1 MIINISE
8 NFETESLWIRSAVT
22 GDVEVLSA
30 ICDSWDDKE
39 LLEGEPFDDDFI
51 RKSIEEGDLP
61 PLPDASIENYRIK
74 TIFRKDTEDVVGF
87 FDFYCGY
94 PSANCIWMGI
104 FLIDKKHRKNGY
116 AQEVINFIAEEGKK
130 AGYEKSGI
138 GVYLKNWTGLRFWT
152 KSGYDK
158 VIGIY
163 GDKQFGEEA
172 FSLVGL
178 EKKF

>member
-1 MIINISE
+1 MSISGTVPAKLCLDTKIPILME
-8 NFETESLWIRSAVT
+8 KKMNPFN
-22 GDVEVLSA
+22 
-30 ICDSWDDKE
+30 E
-39 LLEGEPFDDDFI
+39 LKKVKTLLVDDDDFI

-130 AGYEKSGI
+130 AGYEK
-138 GVYLKNWTGLRFWT
+138 
-152 KSGYDK
+152 
-158 VIGIY
+158 
-163 GDKQFGEEA
+163 
-172 FSLVGL
+172 
-178 EKKF
+178 